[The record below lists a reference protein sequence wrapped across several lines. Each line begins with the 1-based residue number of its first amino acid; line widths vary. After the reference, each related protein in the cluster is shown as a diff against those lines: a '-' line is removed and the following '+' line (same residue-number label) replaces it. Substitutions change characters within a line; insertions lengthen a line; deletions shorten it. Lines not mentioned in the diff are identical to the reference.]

1 MSGENEVSGEHSAT
15 AGKPASDVT
24 VQRFGRDHNEVAVF
38 EFQGELRDRLLTSLK
53 RGHLETGRYTPDAR
67 ALSSQTM
74 LSMVTTGTAVGA
86 TAVSGAF
93 SPTLYMA
100 TADPSTLMNIGS
112 GVGSAVVGSGGI
124 TAQAPFIPV
133 ASAMPGLAPIM
144 AMQAL
149 TAAVTLQ
156 QFKQVDQKLDSI
168 KKKLDEAVAREE
180 ATITA
185 ELLSA
190 SDIADEVYQH
200 FQANGEFSNDML
212 IRLAMAE
219 RDVRRVALRAQFLVN
234 AHTLEE
240 TADEVNIHRANYDA
254 QSAILATFLELRVAY
269 LRLSVDMQENP
280 KSVPDSVDQLQ
291 VKLEDGVALWDRLLH
306 RSSEIKAELGKITDK
321 RSDMNP
327 LVRKFNREK
336 AIDTLEKAYTITLE
350 SEKRISQG
358 FDALIRDARET
369 LEAIKSRAHS
379 HSEPP
384 ALLYWQDETGD
395 HCIYTDQIPVRIA
408 SAEQSVN

>member
-1 MSGENEVSGEHSAT
+1 MSKVNEVSGQHSAT
-15 AGKPASDVT
+15 SEQSSKPAPEMT
-24 VQRFGRDHNEVAVF
+24 VQRFGQGHNELAVF
-38 EFQGELRDRLLTSLK
+38 ELQGELRDLLLSSLK
-53 RGHLETGRYTPDAR
+53 RGHLEAGRYTPDAR

-74 LSMVTTGTAVGA
+74 LSMLATGSAAAGTAVSAGL
-86 TAVSGAF
+86 S
-93 SPTLYMA
+93 SSLYMA
-100 TADPSTLMNIGS
+100 TADPSTLMTIGS

-124 TAQAPFIPV
+124 TAQAPFIAVGSTLPV
-133 ASAMPGLAPIM
+133 VAPMM

-156 QFKQVDQKLDSI
+156 QFKQVDQKLDTI

-190 SDIADEVYQH
+190 SDIADEVYRH

-219 RDVRRVALRAQFLVN
+219 RDVRRVALRARFLVD
-234 AHTLEE
+234 AHTIEDA
-240 TADEVNIHRANYDA
+240 TDEVKIHRANYDA
-254 QSAILATFLELRVAY
+254 QSAMLATFLELRVAY

-280 KSVPDSVDQLQ
+280 KSVPDSVEQLQ
-291 VKLEDGVALWDRLLH
+291 VTLEDGAALWDQLLH
-306 RSSEIKAELGKITDK
+306 RSSEIKKELGKIKDK
-321 RSDMNP
+321 RNDMNP
-327 LVRKFNREK
+327 LVRKLNRER
-336 AIDTLEKAYTITLE
+336 AIDSLEAAYTLTLE

-358 FDALIRDARET
+358 FDALIRDAQET
-369 LEAIKSRAHS
+369 LEAIKQRTTRNSA
-379 HSEPP
+379 PP

-395 HCIYTDQIPVRIA
+395 HCIYTNEIPLSIT
-408 SAEQSVN
+408 SGD